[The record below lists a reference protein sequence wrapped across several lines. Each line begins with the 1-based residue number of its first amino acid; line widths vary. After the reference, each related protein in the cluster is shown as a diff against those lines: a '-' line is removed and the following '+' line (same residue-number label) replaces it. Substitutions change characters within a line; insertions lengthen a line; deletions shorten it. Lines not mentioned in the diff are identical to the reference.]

1 MSAGE
6 NTQYST
12 NEILVFVLKYK
23 WRYFFLLAT
32 IFITSLFFLRY
43 RVLTY
48 SSTAT
53 VNVFYG
59 VKNEVKSERNLPDY
73 LLPTD
78 QLSAVMNAISSAAME
93 EHLIKKFR
101 LNEHYGIDTTHE
113 FYQGQVVKKLRASI
127 SLKKTPYNT
136 IDITVND
143 PYRYVAY
150 EIANEIASYAD
161 TINRRFILKYQTNR
175 VAIRKSALLALE
187 KALSKKERELN
198 NLVDSLPVL
207 KNSATTLAVNS
218 LNEKIVSLG
227 TAVENYAQTLK
238 DEIIVLETFSQANLP
253 TIQIQQRAIPDGQ
266 SLLVPSAIYSFLIV
280 ILSSIIII
288 TYHYFRIRFREQLKI
303 IRSLGNEK

>member
-1 MSAGE
+1 MSVGE

-12 NEILVFVLKYK
+12 NEVLVFVLKHK
-23 WRYFFLLAT
+23 WKYFFLLVT
-32 IFITSLFFLRY
+32 VFGVSLFFLRY

-48 SSTAT
+48 TSTAT

-59 VKNEVKSERNLPDY
+59 VKNEIKNERNLPDY

-78 QLSAVMNAISSAAME
+78 QLSAVMNAISSAPME
-93 EHLIKKFR
+93 DHLIKRFG
-101 LNEHYGIDTTHE
+101 LYEHYGIDTASE
-113 FYQGQVVKKLRASI
+113 FHQGQAVKRLRASI

-161 TINRRFILKYQTNR
+161 TINRRFILKYQNKR

-187 KALSKKERELN
+187 KALSKKESELKS
-198 NLVDSLPVL
+198 LVDSLPVL
-207 KNSATTLAVNS
+207 KNSASVIAVNS
-218 LNEKIVSLG
+218 LNEKIASLG
-227 TAVENYAQTLK
+227 AAVENYAQILK
-238 DEIIVLETFSQANLP
+238 DETIVLETFSQANLP

-266 SLLVPSAIYSFLIV
+266 SLLIPSFIYSLLNV
-280 ILSSIIII
+280 ILTSVMII
-288 TYHYFRIRFREQLKI
+288 TYHYIRIRFREQLKL